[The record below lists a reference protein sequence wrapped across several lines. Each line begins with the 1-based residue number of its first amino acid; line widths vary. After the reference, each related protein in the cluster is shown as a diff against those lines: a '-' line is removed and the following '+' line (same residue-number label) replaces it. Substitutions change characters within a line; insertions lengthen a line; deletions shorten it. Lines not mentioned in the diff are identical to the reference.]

1 MSNIIEFK
9 NVYKNY
15 NRTPALINLSFCIA
29 ELEIIAIV
37 GNNGSGKTTTVNVL
51 SNIIPYNSGEVLV
64 FNKKVTPNYVSYKN
78 RLGLILDP
86 PLLVN
91 EFTPREY
98 LRFVCKFQKVTSSVI
113 AGRIEDLTDFFEIA
127 ADCKKSIGELSS
139 GDRMKVAL
147 SAAIIHNPDILIFDE
162 PFIHMDPKTLDF
174 VVTFLKSLKGKK
186 TIFITSHNLD
196 LLLEICDKVLIMENG
211 TTADLMVVN
220 EQADLNVM
228 KAKLIYKLS
237 EERKNMIEFHWFR

>member
-9 NVYKNY
+9 KVYKNY
-15 NRTPALINLSFCIA
+15 NRTPALINLSFCIE
-29 ELEIIAIV
+29 ELEIVALV

-64 FNKKVTPNYVSYKN
+64 FNKKVTPNYVSYKS
-78 RLGLILDP
+78 RLGLLLDP

-91 EFTPREY
+91 EFTPGEY

-113 AGRIEDLTDFFEIA
+113 DSRIEDLIDFFEIA
-127 ADCKKSIGELSS
+127 ADGKKRIGELSS

-147 SAAIIHNPDILIFDE
+147 SASIIHNPDILILDE

-174 VVTFLKSLKGKK
+174 VISFLKSLKGKK
-186 TIFITSHNLD
+186 TIFLTSHNLD
-196 LLLEICDKVLIMENG
+196 LLLEICDKVMIMENG
-211 TTADLMVVN
+211 STVDLMVVD
-220 EQADLNVM
+220 EQVDLNVM
-228 KAKLIYKLS
+228 KAKLIHKLS
-237 EERKNMIEFHWFR
+237 EARKNTIEFNWLR